1 MDFKRMVCG
10 DVIWIH
16 SNRHNL
22 WGGSCEHG
30 HLGVIRGEE
39 LLDRINDRQCLGICP
54 IELAVAAVVFLFLL
68 LSEVIFVT
76 CERCRSGYGLQNPRG
91 PEEDDEPPQTGSA
104 VLRSGLDTASFES
117 EYSELPVHV
126 YFSALPEDKVPY
138 VNSVGERY
146 RVRQLLHQLPPHDNE
161 VRYCHSLSDEE
172 RKELRLF
179 SAQRK
184 REALGRGSVRQLPAP
199 MTCDAVSTGT
209 WTAVPNEETSVPMY
223 QASRQRIPMDGVVN
237 LDRLFTEQENELRI
251 MKFGGRK
258 SKETR
263 LFPFLQTLEYVLE
276 EQGSIIGNCLGPY
289 DVAVSRGYARA
300 WFVLGAGYDKLLKCE
315 EGLSSGDICV
325 FASRAGPNT
334 CWHPACFTC
343 CICKELLVD
352 LIYFYREGKLY
363 CGRHH
368 AETLKPRCSACDEI
382 ILADECTEAEGR
394 AWHMKHFA
402 CFECDRQLGGQR
414 YIMRDGRPYCLHC
427 FDAMFAEYCDSCGEP
442 IGVDQGQMSHE
453 GQHWHAT
460 EQCFCCHTCR
470 SSLLG
475 RPFLPRRGAIY
486 CSIAC
491 SKGEPPTPSDSSGP
505 GPRLSHSAL
514 RQQRHQR
521 ARPPSDAGSSTP
533 PTSPGRARRTLG
545 LPGSPASSSAPS
557 SPPGQLQCGKYSR
570 NYSLPHQPPPSAIQ
584 SQQHQQVLRS
594 PPPVRSPKMGRR
606 ALQRGSNKS
615 LPPTPPPPPSTDPL
629 PLQGSSQLNITS
641 ATCSKGLDR
650 VLLERNL
657 ERLLSEHGSSVAMAT
672 EIQAASPE
680 LERLLQARDRSR
692 EPLHL
697 ADLNLSLDSW
707 QPPSIT
713 AHSYLNNN
721 VNGAASNNISTHNCN
736 ESLYG
741 HASSMPE
748 LAAHQTT
755 PQHHAQPPAT
765 PTSPVRKVKGKGQLS
780 VRFEGDHGIENDI
793 VDAEED
799 EACAPPRQRTFPRS
813 RSYSGRSRHRE
824 FDEEYE
830 ERRTRLRGPRKTTSE
845 SHVPSGS
852 RDSRDY
858 RDSNK
863 DDVDSYCST
872 CSSSSS
878 SDDYAYEL
886 PPRRAYGGV
895 RISYVPNDALACARR
910 QQSAAAAATASSSPR
925 SPTKKVGGSN
935 AGEDKDKNCIIS

>member
-1 MDFKRMVCG
+1 EEDIELWHL
-10 DVIWIH
+10 IWI
-16 SNRHNL
+16 
-22 WGGSCEHG
+22 G
-30 HLGVIRGEE
+30 
-39 LLDRINDRQCLGICP
+39 
-54 IELAVAAVVFLFLL
+54 
-68 LSEVIFVT
+68 
-76 CERCRSGYGLQNPRG
+76 
-91 PEEDDEPPQTGSA
+91 
-104 VLRSGLDTASFES
+104 
-117 EYSELPVHV
+117 
-126 YFSALPEDKVPY
+126 
-138 VNSVGERY
+138 
-146 RVRQLLHQLPPHDNE
+146 
-161 VRYCHSLSDEE
+161 
-172 RKELRLF
+172 
-179 SAQRK
+179 
-184 REALGRGSVRQLPAP
+184 
-199 MTCDAVSTGT
+199 
-209 WTAVPNEETSVPMY
+209 
-223 QASRQRIPMDGVVN
+223 
-237 LDRLFTEQENELRI
+237 
-251 MKFGGRK
+251 
-258 SKETR
+258 
-263 LFPFLQTLEYVLE
+263 
-276 EQGSIIGNCLGPY
+276 
-289 DVAVSRGYARA
+289 VAVIV
-300 WFVLGAGYDKLLKCE
+300 FQCE

-343 CICKELLVD
+343 CVCKELLVD

-505 GPRLSHSAL
+505 GPRLSHTAL

-521 ARPPSDAGSSTP
+521 PRPPSDAGSSTP
-533 PTSPGRARRTLG
+533 PTSPGRARRNLG
-545 LPGSPASSSAPS
+545 LPGSPVSSSAPS
-557 SPPGQLQCGKYSR
+557 SPPGQLQSGKYSR
-570 NYSLPHQPPPSAIQ
+570 NYSLPHQSAT
-584 SQQHQQVLRS
+584 SPQHQQVLRS

-606 ALQRGSNKS
+606 ALQRGANKS
-615 LPPTPPPPPSTDPL
+615 LPPTPPPPPPPSIDPPSCSPPPPPPPTLQGEVTLLQTEEYVLRGL
-629 PLQGSSQLNITS
+629 PPIPSGSHGGSLQALTQQGSGSSQLNISSS
-641 ATCSKGLDR
+641 ACTKGLDR

-657 ERLLSEHGSSVAMAT
+657 ERLLSEHGSSVTMAT

-707 QPPSIT
+707 QPPAVTSLP
-713 AHSYLNNN
+713 HVNNNNN
-721 VNGAASNNISTHNCN
+721 VNGATSNNINSHNCN
-736 ESLYG
+736 EGLYG

-748 LAAHQTT
+748 LTAPTHL
-755 PQHHAQPPAT
+755 AQAPPT
-765 PTSPVRKVKGKGQLS
+765 PTSPIRKVKGKGQLS
-780 VRFEGDHGIENDI
+780 VRFEGDHGDEDEII
-793 VDAEED
+793 DAGED
-799 EACAPPRQRTFPRS
+799 EACGPTRQRTFPRS
-813 RSYSGRSRHRE
+813 RSYSGRSRHHRD

-830 ERRTRLRGPRKTTSE
+830 ERRPRARGPRKTTSE

-852 RDSRDY
+852 RDSREY
-858 RDSNK
+858 RDPNR
-863 DDVDSYCST
+863 DDADSYCST

-910 QQSAAAAATASSSPR
+910 QQSVAAAAAAAAGGPR
-925 SPTKKVGGSN
+925 SPTKKTAGSST
-935 AGEDKDKNCIIS
+935 GEDKDKNCIIS

>member
-1 MDFKRMVCG
+1 MASKATVVSTNNSNVLMCRHWWKVCWIYG
-10 DVIWIH
+10 DQEKYYRQLYGRRTTSAAAVTQDTVTTSTLTTTTTTMLTLQRHEDQLSLEEKVCRNCKCPREEH
-16 SNRHNL
+16 S
-22 WGGSCEHG
+22 GGG
-30 HLGVIRGEE
+30 MAATGNPLGQGAGPPPSLPPSSGGGGGGGGGLG
-39 LLDRINDRQCLGICP
+39 LLDPTDKLLGKGVQYGQATDP
-54 IELAVAAVVFLFLL
+54 HRH
-68 LSEVIFVT
+68 SQSDDD
-76 CERCRSGYGLQNPRG
+76 SGCALEEYTWVPPGLRPDQ
-91 PEEDDEPPQTGSA
+91 
-104 VLRSGLDTASFES
+104 
-117 EYSELPVHV
+117 VHV

-199 MTCDAVSTGT
+199 MSCDA
-209 WTAVPNEETSVPMY
+209 
-223 QASRQRIPMDGVVN
+223 
-237 LDRLFTEQENELRI
+237 
-251 MKFGGRK
+251 
-258 SKETR
+258 
-263 LFPFLQTLEYVLE
+263 
-276 EQGSIIGNCLGPY
+276 
-289 DVAVSRGYARA
+289 
-300 WFVLGAGYDKLLKCE
+300 CE
-315 EGLSSGDICV
+315 EALSSGDICV

-343 CICKELLVD
+343 CVCKELLVD

-414 YIMRDGRPYCLHC
+414 YIMRDGRPYCLNC

-505 GPRLSHSAL
+505 GPRVSHSAL
-514 RQQRHQR
+514 RQQRQQR

-545 LPGSPASSSAPS
+545 LPGSPVSSSAPS

-570 NYSLPHQPPPSAIQ
+570 NHSLPHQSSLSTVQ

-615 LPPTPPPPPSTDPL
+615 LPPTPPPPPTMEPPPCSPPPPPPPTVQGEVTLLQTEEYVLRGL
-629 PLQGSSQLNITS
+629 PPIPSGGGGPTQLNIT
-641 ATCSKGLDR
+641 TSKGLDR

-707 QPPSIT
+707 QPPPPPPQG
-713 AHSYLNNN
+713 AA
-721 VNGAASNNISTHNCN
+721 GPAAASN
-736 ESLYG
+736 EGLYG

-748 LAAHQTT
+748 LAAAPQVSTT
-755 PQHHAQPPAT
+755 P

-780 VRFEGDHGIENDI
+780 VRFEGEEEGVVEE
-793 VDAEED
+793 AGED
-799 EACAPPRQRTFPRS
+799 EACGPPRQRTFPRS
-813 RSYSGRSRHRE
+813 RSYSGRSRHRD

-830 ERRTRLRGPRKTTSE
+830 ERRARLRGPRKTTSE
-845 SHVPSGS
+845 SHVPSGA
-852 RDSRDY
+852 RDFRD
-858 RDSNK
+858 D
-863 DDVDSYCST
+863 DSYCST

-910 QQSAAAAATASSSPR
+910 QQAASAAAAASGGPR
-925 SPTKKVGGSN
+925 SPTKKTGGSG
-935 AGEDKDKNCIIS
+935 AEDKDKNCIIS

>member
-1 MDFKRMVCG
+1 MKRAKSLGWLQQCRGQRHHSPDPPSVTCGTTRWYNGGGLQHRPWASSDQLHTRKVCRNCKCPREE
-10 DVIWIH
+10 H
-16 SNRHNL
+16 SGGMAATGNPL
-22 WGGSCEHG
+22 GQGAGPPPSLPPTSGGGGGSATG
-30 HLGVIRGEE
+30 VALG
-39 LLDRINDRQCLGICP
+39 LLDPTDKLLGKGVQYGQSTDP
-54 IELAVAAVVFLFLL
+54 HRH
-68 LSEVIFVT
+68 SQSDDD
-76 CERCRSGYGLQNPRG
+76 SGCALEEYTWVPPGLRPDQ
-91 PEEDDEPPQTGSA
+91 
-104 VLRSGLDTASFES
+104 
-117 EYSELPVHV
+117 VHV

-199 MTCDAVSTGT
+199 MTCDA
-209 WTAVPNEETSVPMY
+209 
-223 QASRQRIPMDGVVN
+223 
-237 LDRLFTEQENELRI
+237 
-251 MKFGGRK
+251 
-258 SKETR
+258 
-263 LFPFLQTLEYVLE
+263 
-276 EQGSIIGNCLGPY
+276 
-289 DVAVSRGYARA
+289 
-300 WFVLGAGYDKLLKCE
+300 CE

-629 PLQGSSQLNITS
+629 PCSPPPPPPPPPTVQGEVTLLQTEEYVLRNLPPIPSSSHGGSLQTLSQQAAGSSQLNITS